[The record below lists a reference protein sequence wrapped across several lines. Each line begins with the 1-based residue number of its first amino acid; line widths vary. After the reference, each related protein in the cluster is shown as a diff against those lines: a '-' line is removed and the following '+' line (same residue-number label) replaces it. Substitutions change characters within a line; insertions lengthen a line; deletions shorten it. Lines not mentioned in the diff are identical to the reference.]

1 MTSDGALFEIESD
14 DGNGASI
21 VRVRGELDLT
31 NASALEKALDG
42 TLDGTVILDLSAVV
56 FVDSAGMRTI
66 DTAFKR
72 LRDSDRALLV
82 VAPPD
87 SRAGWTFRVA
97 GFSSDFVL
105 DSVEAAK
112 NLTGEPA

>member
-1 MTSDGALFEIESD
+1 MTNDGALLEIESD

-31 NASALEKALDG
+31 NASALEKALDA

-56 FVDSAGMRTI
+56 FVDSAGIRTI
-66 DTAFKR
+66 DAAYTR
-72 LRDSDRALLV
+72 LRGSGRALLV

-105 DSVEAAK
+105 DSVETAQ
-112 NLTGEPA
+112 NLAGGQV